1 MSIKKNNRRIKFAD
15 LNMFTRQLYTLQKA
29 GLPMLMSLQA
39 IRDQTESIVF
49 RDVIN
54 SVAEKIEGGS
64 SLSEALAMFPGIFN
78 PVYVNMVHSGEVS
91 GKLEHILERLATL
104 GEHDEKIRLHIQ
116 SAMRYPLIVVVTLIM
131 GFIFLI
137 LFVVPKFTSIFAK
150 FETALPLP
158 TQLLLLI
165 YNTIVHFWWMVLIV
179 IGLSSFFFFKF
190 VQTQKG
196 RFMRD
201 KFLLRLPVFG
211 PMIQKISLSRFCRI
225 ISTLLKSG
233 VPILTILEL
242 VKGTT
247 DNTVIAEAIE
257 KIKVS
262 VNDGKGML
270 APMKASGLFPP
281 VVTQMVSVGE
291 ETGKLDELLVHVA
304 DYYDSQV
311 EYTINNLVAM
321 IEPILIIFLGSTVLF
336 LALGIFMPMWSL
348 MKLFK

>member
-1 MSIKKNNRRIKFAD
+1 MGILKRAPRVKFAE
-15 LNMFTRQLYTLQKA
+15 LNMFTRQLFTLQRA
-29 GLPMLMSLQA
+29 GLPMLMSLHA
-39 IRDQTESIVF
+39 IRDQSESVMF
-49 RDVIN
+49 RDVI
-54 SVAEKIEGGS
+54 SRVAGKIEAGS
-64 SLSEALAMFPGIFN
+64 SLSEALAMFPSVFN
-78 PVYVNMVHSGEVS
+78 SIYVNMVHSGEVA

-104 GEHDEKIRLHIQ
+104 GEHDEKVRLHIK
-116 SAMRYPLIVVVTLIM
+116 SAMRYPLIVVATLIM
-131 GFIFLI
+131 GFVFLV
-137 LFVVPKFTSIFAK
+137 LFVVPKFTNMFAK
-150 FETALPLP
+150 FDTALPLP

-165 YNTIVHFWWMVLIV
+165 YNTIVHFWWVVLI
-179 IGLSSFFFFKF
+179 ILGLCFFAFLKF
-190 VQTQKG
+190 VQTRKG
-196 RFMRD
+196 RFIRD
-201 KFLLRLPVFG
+201 KVLLRLPVFG

-225 ISTLLKSG
+225 TSTLLRSG
-233 VPILTILEL
+233 VPILTILDL
-242 VKGTT
+242 VKGTSE
-247 DNTVIAEAIE
+247 NSVIAEAIE
-257 KIKVS
+257 NIKNS

-311 EYTINNLVAM
+311 EYTINNLVSM

>member
-1 MSIKKNNRRIKFAD
+1 MGIKQDTRRVRFSD
-15 LNMFTRQLYTLQKA
+15 FNMFTRQLYTLQRA

-39 IRDQTESIVF
+39 IQDQTESAVLKE
-49 RDVIN
+49 VIRT
-54 SVAEKIEGGS
+54 VAQKIEGGA
-64 SLSEALAMFPGIFN
+64 SLSESLAQFPAVFSPI
-78 PVYVNMVHSGEVS
+78 YVNMVRSGEVS

-104 GEHDEKIRLHIQ
+104 GEHDEKIRLHIK
-116 SAMRYPLIVVVTLIM
+116 SAMRYPLIVVITLIV
-131 GFIFLI
+131 GFISLI

-150 FETALPLP
+150 FGKALPLP
-158 TQLLLLI
+158 TQMLLLI
-165 YNTIVHFWWMVLIV
+165 YNSIVHFWWLVLILG
-179 IGLSSFFFFKF
+179 GLALFAFFHF
-190 VQTQKG
+190 VKTPRG
-196 RFMRD
+196 RFLWD
-201 KFLLRLPVFG
+201 KFLLKVPVFG
-211 PMIQKISLSRFCRI
+211 PMLQKISLSRFCRI
-225 ISTLLKSG
+225 MSTLLKSG

-242 VKGTT
+242 VKGTSE
-247 DNTVIAEAIE
+247 NSVIAAAIE
-257 KIKVS
+257 NIKVS

-281 VVTQMVSVGE
+281 VVTQMVYVGE

-321 IEPILIIFLGSTVLF
+321 IEPVLIIFLGSTVLF